1 MEICSWKWEDFLIK
15 IGLVIRNLH
24 CKQLIKGIRIE
35 IFGLV
40 QKKIK
45 IHGHNT
51 RQNGKTLIE
60 EKSNTMRFYKS
71 PLVSLTRA
79 LTKAVKQ

>member
-40 QKKIK
+40 QKELKFMATIPD
-45 IHGHNT
+45 
-51 RQNGKTLIE
+51 R
-60 EKSNTMRFYKS
+60 M
-71 PLVSLTRA
+71 
-79 LTKAVKQ
+79 VKL